1 MSENLPPYLIYGII
15 TAIAAFAGGLG
26 LGVSQWMSAGLR
38 SSTRRVFHFLLSG
51 ILWPFRWGITAIK
64 EWRRVSVYR
73 HRGIT
78 WDDLPYESKLAVHVQ
93 DLSDLAQ
100 HLIVW
105 DHLPQQAKDDVRF
118 HDLSELAR
126 DLITWADLPQQ
137 AKNMVRLQDLS
148 DEAQASIR
156 VRDLPREEKHTLL
169 VNFIIPRLQTIR
181 HEGRLSLF
189 GDDDSI
195 TLDETV
201 QISIAQEFD
210 RRTVHQDRVQLTIN
224 IVFANEGAD
233 FQFLM
238 GSNIGFRAD
247 HWAFRGEISNR
258 TRINPTTQTIV
269 VWITA
274 MYFEELIVYSHYN

>member
-105 DHLPQQAKDDVRF
+105 DHLPQQAKDDVR
-118 HDLSELAR
+118 
-126 DLITWADLPQQ
+126 
-137 AKNMVRLQDLS
+137 LQDLS
-148 DEAQASIR
+148 EEARASIR
-156 VRDLPREEKHTLL
+156 LSDLPLVEKRNVLDK
-169 VNFIIPRLQTIR
+169 FIFPKLFGTQ
-181 HEGRLSLF
+181 HDGELSLL
-189 GDDDSI
+189 DDRNYV
-195 TLDETV
+195 TLQEASQVTFPKEEDYRAVDQNGMLLTFLISFESPETE
-201 QISIAQEFD
+201 IALQRYARIGFTCRYWMAAGNVR
-210 RRTVHQDRVQLTIN
+210 RRTRVSPGIQSVEVWVTI
-224 IVFANEGAD
+224 FSFDGLSFFTETDQG
-233 FQFLM
+233 
-238 GSNIGFRAD
+238 
-247 HWAFRGEISNR
+247 
-258 TRINPTTQTIV
+258 
-269 VWITA
+269 
-274 MYFEELIVYSHYN
+274 